1 MLYNIGKFL
10 FYLYFKIFRRVTVEG
25 RENIPDKGP
34 VLLYANHPSAW
45 DMILIGVFMKR
56 KVHYMAKVELFKNPF
71 LAFIFRRLGAFP
83 VSRGKGDVG
92 SVKTVL
98 RLLKEGKVVGIF
110 PEGTRT
116 QRKDPKKRK
125 AGAAMFAVQSKA
137 PVLPVGV
144 VWNKRIFSRLRLVFG
159 EPFYVQ
165 KKNEGGHAGK
175 EELMEITS
183 DILDRIYALIGQ

>member
-1 MLYNIGKFL
+1 MLYSIGKVL
-10 FYLYFKIFRRVTVEG
+10 FHIYFRIFKRVSVEG
-25 RENIPDKGP
+25 RENIPEKGP

-45 DMILIGVFMKR
+45 DMFLIGVFVKR
-56 KVHYMAKVELFKNPF
+56 RVHYMAKVELFKNPF
-71 LAFIFRRLGAFP
+71 LAFLLRSLGAFP

-98 RLLKEGKVVGIF
+98 RLLREGKIVGIF

-116 QRKDPKKRK
+116 RGKDPKKRK

-137 PVLPVGV
+137 PVLPAGI
-144 VWNKRIFSRLRLVFG
+144 VWNKKVFSKVRLVFG
-159 EPFYVQ
+159 EPFHIQ
-165 KKNEGGHAGK
+165 PKNEGEHVGK
-175 EELMEITS
+175 EELMEITN